1 MGEELTATYVC
12 NDGKERIKSWLTF
25 KEALETFKGYDPQYH
40 AETGGQYD
48 DEYFQR
54 ALLHLQHGLCVIIA
68 TLVRGERFII
78 LRCDDCDLHMLLDL
92 LAKELKPTQA
102 DIQLPLT
109 AELLKAML
117 SSIDSEWDCKVA
129 RVLPGSNR
137 SLSELHNLG

>member
-25 KEALETFKGYDPQYH
+25 KEAFETFKGYDP
-40 AETGGQYD
+40 QYD

-54 ALLHLQHGLCVIIA
+54 ALLQLQHGLCVIIA

-78 LRCDDCDLHMLLDL
+78 LRSDDCDLHMLLDL

-137 SLSELHNLG
+137 SLADLHNLG